1 MERVDG
7 KPGAMVVPPN
17 GWFHQ
22 HFNCGISPAR
32 YLAFRWNSQKYY
44 FSLGVAMEGE
54 GTDVSV
60 KLGGGQIEYEDED
73 PRIHDLFAET
83 LKRSGTESPMVEF
96 IPRLR
101 E

>member
-1 MERVDG
+1 MTTPKPVIRSDQERIV
-7 KPGAMVVPPN
+7 
-17 GWFHQ
+17 Q
-22 HFNCGISPAR
+22 ISGYR
-32 YLAFRWNSQKYY
+32 I
-44 FSLGVAMEGE
+44 
-54 GTDVSV
+54 V